1 MFYKSGYLLGIIL
14 FAAAA
19 IIFINQ
25 YAFLDF
31 PNSADE
37 YSYQIMAQTFLKGKL
52 SVPSPPLK
60 EFFDFIHVINDGKF
74 YGKYSPGW
82 PFFLMFGFFIRIPMI
97 VNLIFSMSAI
107 IVVFFMAKEIFSE
120 RMAKGAIAL
129 MAISPYV
136 LFNGA
141 TYYSQPSVLFFF
153 SLFTYLFMK
162 GSASKNPRYYL
173 AQGTL
178 LGIIFNIR
186 QFDAVII
193 GSCFFVYEVANVMTK
208 KKLLREM
215 IRDMTLIAGPL
226 LMLSVIFFFYNFVQ
240 TGDSL
245 LSTYMKYDPNDRL
258 GFNTSGLNSFSW
270 AIRYNI
276 FIRLFFLNLWIPFCL
291 FILPAAFILSR
302 KEERANVILLLL
314 IPFAYVCGY
323 FFFAVFECNSYGP
336 RYLYPAS
343 FAVFILAAFG
353 LERIY
358 LWRKTLKFAMIPVIF
373 LSIALTSI
381 YVFLI
386 HERTVERMA
395 VYSEVDRLKIT
406 NAVVFL
412 TENKHG
418 CSGDMPSGDLTRNGI
433 SFDAPVLYVHYQGA
447 KKNLGLMKHFP
458 EREHYYW
465 HCDGVIA
472 DKMPVIDFIRVKN
485 KHCLLTKADPL
496 QVEEI
501 EKE

>member
-1 MFYKSGYLLGIIL
+1 MVMFYKSGYLPGIIL

-97 VNLIFSMSAI
+97 VNLIFSLSAI

-120 RMAKGAIAL
+120 RTAKVAIAL
-129 MAISPYV
+129 MAVSPYV

-141 TYYSQPSVLFFF
+141 TYYSQPSVLFFL
-153 SLFTYLFMK
+153 SLFTYLYMK
-162 GSASKNPRYYL
+162 GSASKNPRYFI
-173 AQGTL
+173 AQGII

-193 GSCFFVYEVANVMTK
+193 GSCIFVYEVANVMTK

-240 TGDSL
+240 TGDPLVSP
-245 LSTYMKYDPNDRL
+245 YMKYDPKDRL
-258 GFNTSGLNSFSW
+258 
-270 AIRYNI
+270 RVQYK
-276 FIRLFFLNLWIPFCL
+276 WIEF
-291 FILPAAFILSR
+291 
-302 KEERANVILLLL
+302 
-314 IPFAYVCGY
+314 
-323 FFFAVFECNSYGP
+323 VFMGD
-336 RYLYPAS
+336 
-343 FAVFILAAFG
+343 
-353 LERIY
+353 
-358 LWRKTLKFAMIPVIF
+358 TL
-373 LSIALTSI
+373 
-381 YVFLI
+381 
-386 HERTVERMA
+386 
-395 VYSEVDRLKIT
+395 
-406 NAVVFL
+406 
-412 TENKHG
+412 
-418 CSGDMPSGDLTRNGI
+418 
-433 SFDAPVLYVHYQGA
+433 
-447 KKNLGLMKHFP
+447 
-458 EREHYYW
+458 
-465 HCDGVIA
+465 
-472 DKMPVIDFIRVKN
+472 
-485 KHCLLTKADPL
+485 
-496 QVEEI
+496 
-501 EKE
+501 